1 MKKIFILLAVIPYML
16 LAASGTGEIDII
28 ERTINFVIFFA
39 LIYYFAAD
47 KIKAIFADRRE
58 EIASSL
64 AKIQEKLQASKK
76 EKQKTLKDLEEAKRV
91 ASEIIETAH
100 KETYV
105 IAQKIEE
112 TTRIELEGLVKQFNE
127 SMAFE
132 RRRIEKS
139 VINEVLEEVLYKD
152 SIALSK
158 EVLAQS
164 LLKKAV

>member
-1 MKKIFILLAVIPYML
+1 MAVIPYML